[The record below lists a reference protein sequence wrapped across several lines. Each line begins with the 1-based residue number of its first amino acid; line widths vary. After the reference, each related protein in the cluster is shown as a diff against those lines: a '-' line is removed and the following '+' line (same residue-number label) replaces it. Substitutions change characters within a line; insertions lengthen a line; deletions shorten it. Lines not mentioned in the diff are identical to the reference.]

1 MGFLINTLAFVFA
14 LGVIIFVHELGHYLV
29 ARVFDVRILTFSLG
43 FGQRVWGFQ
52 RGETEYRVAWIP
64 LGGYVRLGGESPEEA
79 TGDPRDFQEKP
90 RWQRILVYLAGPAMN
105 IVLAVCLTAIVFA
118 SGLSVPFVQ
127 DIPPVVGSVVEGGP
141 AYEAGLRSG
150 DRILMVDGKPVESWQ
165 DVWLPIMESPEEEVA
180 VRYEREGDSADTIV
194 VPEKASKYEFGDA
207 GFFPRVLPRV
217 AVISSGSPAEAAG
230 FRPGD
235 EVQSVDGRP
244 LTSMAEFVAYVEPRA
259 GEEIVVT
266 VLRDGALHELHVTPA
281 DEGGVGRIGVSLSI
295 AQEFGPW
302 ESVVQSVRYN
312 WNVARQTVALL
323 GKLARREV
331 KAQSSLH
338 GPIEIAALSGEAARQ
353 GLPSLLHLMAL
364 ISISIAILNLLPI
377 PVLDGGQIA
386 ILLVESAMRRD
397 LSVKLKEAVTMVGLV
412 LVLLLMVTVIGFDLA
427 RNWPFGGSEAIE
439 APADPGTP

>member
-29 ARVFDVRILTFSLG
+29 ARVFDVKILTFSLG
-43 FGQRVWGFQ
+43 FGQRIWGVQ

-79 TGDPRDFQEKP
+79 TGDPRDFQAKP

-105 IVLAVCLTAIVFA
+105 VVLAVALTAIVFA
-118 SGLSVPFVQ
+118 TGLSVPFVQ
-127 DIPPVVGSVVEGGP
+127 DIPPVVGSVLEGGP
-141 AYEAGLRSG
+141 ADRAGLRSG
-150 DRILMVDGKPVESWQ
+150 DTIVTVDGKTVKSWQ

-180 VRYEREGDSADTIV
+180 IRYERGGEESTTVV
-194 VPEKASKYEFGDA
+194 VPEKESKYEFGDA

-217 AVISSGSPAEAAG
+217 SVIVSGSPAERAG

-235 EVQSVDGRP
+235 ELRSVDGRP
-244 LTSMAEFVAYVEPRA
+244 LTSMAEFVAYIEPRS
-259 GEEIVVT
+259 GEEIAIT
-266 VLRDGALHELHVTPA
+266 VLRGDRLEVLRVVPA
-281 DEGGVGRIGVSLSI
+281 DEGGVGRIGVNLSI
-295 AQEFGPW
+295 AQDFGPW
-302 ESVVQSVRYN
+302 EAVVQSVRYN
-312 WNVARQTVALL
+312 WNVAYQTVALL
-323 GKLARREV
+323 GKLVRREV

-364 ISISIAILNLLPI
+364 ISVSIAILNLLPI
-377 PVLDGGQIA
+377 PVLDGGQIS
-386 ILLVESAMRRD
+386 ILLVESVLRRD
-397 LSVKLKEAVTMVGLV
+397 LSIKLKEAVTMAGLV

-427 RNWPFGGSEAIE
+427 RNWPFGGSGEA
-439 APADPGTP
+439 APPTASETP